1 MRCKCINKNSIERAG
16 RNLRRIQKALLICR
30 KFDRRERFGKIHF
43 MKILITGAAG
53 FIGSHAA
60 EKLHNEG
67 FEVTGIDNFSN
78 YYDVSLKQLNAEAL
92 KKKGIPVLKMDLRK
106 ASDYDILENDFD
118 FIIHF
123 AAQPGISASSSFED
137 YFSNNVNATQN
148 LLDFALKNSQIK
160 HFFNI
165 ATSSIYG
172 LEATF
177 PETIAPKPASWYGV
191 SKLAGE
197 QLVLAE
203 SRSGKL
209 KSSSLRLFSVYGP
222 RERPEKLYTKL
233 IDCAFKEKEFPIF
246 KGSEKHLRSFTYVGD
261 IVDGIF
267 KAVQHHEKLDGEIIN
282 LGAEDEHKTGEGIE
296 LVEELLGKK
305 VKLKVVPRR
314 AGDQYR
320 TLANIQKAKKMLG
333 YDPKTTLR
341 EGLQMQIDW
350 YRENFL

>member
-1 MRCKCINKNSIERAG
+1 
-16 RNLRRIQKALLICR
+16 
-30 KFDRRERFGKIHF
+30 
-43 MKILITGAAG
+43 MKVLVTGAAG

-60 EKLHNEG
+60 ERLQQEG
-67 FEVTGIDNFSN
+67 LEVTGVDNFSD
-78 YYDVSLKQLNAEAL
+78 YYDVSLKERNAEVL
-92 KKKGIPVLKMDLRK
+92 RKKGISILKMDLRK
-106 ASDYDILENDFD
+106 TSEYDVLASDFD

-137 YFSNNVNATQN
+137 YFSNNVIATQN
-148 LLDFALKNSQIK
+148 LLEFAQRNLQLK

-203 SRSGKL
+203 SRAGKL
-209 KSSSLRLFSVYGP
+209 KASSLRLFSVYGP

-233 IDCAFKEKEFPIF
+233 IDCAFKEKEFPVF
-246 KGSEKHLRSFTYVGD
+246 KGSKKHLRSFTYVGD
-261 IVDGIF
+261 IVDGIY
-267 KAVQHHEKLDGEIIN
+267 KAVQHYEKLDGEIIN

-305 VKLKVVPRR
+305 IKLKVVPRR

-320 TLANIQKAKKMLG
+320 TLANIQKARKILG
-333 YDPKTTLR
+333 YDPRTSFR